1 MIFNRNGKNNNKP
14 PETRKN
20 WALRL
25 DIRYRGSDRDNLFI
39 VFAQLT
45 GKYKSVN
52 FIYRT

>member
-1 MIFNRNGKNNNKP
+1 MGRITINP
-14 PETRKN
+14 RK
-20 WALRL
+20 LVKTGRL